1 MRPILSA
8 TNTYNYPLAKWLE
21 EKLKPLSTNA
31 YMISDIFQ
39 FSEDIRNISVEADH
53 ILVSYDVTAQF
64 TNVPAHETI
73 EILAEKAFAGNW
85 FNNTYNLNLTK
96 DQTPK
101 TYGIAQACN
110 YKPTLST

>member
-1 MRPILSA
+1 MRPILSV
-8 TNTYNYPLAKWLE
+8 TNTYSYPLAKLLE